1 MTLEEFRELAL
12 ELTGSQQGGNP
23 DFRVGKKVFASL
35 RRQCGMVKVDAA
47 TQQDLLQQY
56 PEAFERGRDGCTR
69 VNLEQADREVV
80 AQALQSAWR
89 RARG

>member
-12 ELTGSQQGGNP
+12 ELTGNQQGTNP

-35 RRQCGMVKVDAA
+35 RRQCGMVKVAAA

-56 PEAFERGRDGCTR
+56 PETFQAEADGCTR

>member
-12 ELTGSQQGGNP
+12 ELTGSQQGANP
-23 DFRVGKKVFASL
+23 DFRVGKKIFASL
-35 RRQCGMVKVDAA
+35 RRQCGMVNVDAA

-56 PEAFERGRDGCTR
+56 PEAFERGRDGRTR
-69 VNLEQADREVV
+69 VNLERADREVV
-80 AQALQSAWR
+80 AQALQAAWR

>member
-12 ELTGSQQGGNP
+12 ELTGNQQGTNP

-56 PEAFERGRDGCTR
+56 PETVQAKSYGGTW
-69 VNLEQADREVV
+69 VNLGQADREFV